1 MQSIA
6 FIDINQVFF
15 SFLLFYAYFCTK
27 NHQMDEIFNIFK
39 QNFPFV
45 SREDDTIRRIISHP
59 DNLILRRHSPEG
71 RLIACAIVNQNT
83 ILLLVVDK
91 PHRCQGIGSQLLKD
105 CEESIQRNG
114 HQKVI
119 LGVGFDYLMPGVP
132 TSRRYAP
139 SVNER
144 LDPLVN
150 TSASDFFEHRGYL
163 HAWGECNCFDMKM
176 QLADFL
182 PYDHQIGDIIDG
194 IHYRWATP
202 EDLEGI
208 VVCADDACQYQDE
221 SFSKYYRNPELY
233 QPDGQERVLIAEQA
247 GRIVGTLIVC
257 VETEAPDT
265 GNVGCTCVATDMT
278 HQRIATTMVRLG
290 TRHLKTLGLTK
301 ASLSYTYS
309 NLDTLYGVSGYHIS
323 TYYFMGEKAI

>member
-27 NHQMDEIFNIFK
+27 NHQMDEIFNIFR

-105 CEESIQRNG
+105 CEEAIRLKG
-114 HQKVI
+114 HQKVV

-150 TSASDFFEHRGYL
+150 TSASDFFEHRGYH

-208 VVCADDACQYQDE
+208 VVCADDACQYQD
-221 SFSKYYRNPELY
+221 
-233 QPDGQERVLIAEQA
+233 
-247 GRIVGTLIVC
+247 
-257 VETEAPDT
+257 
-265 GNVGCTCVATDMT
+265 
-278 HQRIATTMVRLG
+278 
-290 TRHLKTLGLTK
+290 
-301 ASLSYTYS
+301 
-309 NLDTLYGVSGYHIS
+309 
-323 TYYFMGEKAI
+323 